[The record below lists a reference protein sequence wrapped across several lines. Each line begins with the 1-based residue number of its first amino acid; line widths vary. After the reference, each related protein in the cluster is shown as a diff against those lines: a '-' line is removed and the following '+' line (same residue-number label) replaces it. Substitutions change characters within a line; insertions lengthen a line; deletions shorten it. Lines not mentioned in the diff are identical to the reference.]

1 MILYSIELLLYNVYL
16 ILYLSVSDEFEL
28 LCELHCMFGLL
39 LDNTGSLTCQ
49 PLSEQLYRKERD
61 MRKNDKDGR
70 KE

>member
-1 MILYSIELLLYNVYL
+1 MY
-16 ILYLSVSDEFEL
+16 
-28 LCELHCMFGLL
+28 CMFGLL